1 MLDAYM
7 KWNHSIKEEDLLR
20 VLRDAASHGYISWV
34 VINGEYYSVELDK
47 SKIPVP
53 DDNDF

>member
-20 VLRDAASHGYISWV
+20 ILRDAASHGYISWI